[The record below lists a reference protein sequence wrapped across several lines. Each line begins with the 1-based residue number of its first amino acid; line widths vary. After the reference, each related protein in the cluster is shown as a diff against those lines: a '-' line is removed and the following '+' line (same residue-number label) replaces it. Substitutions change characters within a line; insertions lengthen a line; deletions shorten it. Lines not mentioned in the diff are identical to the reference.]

1 MMQGEILK
9 DLQPKAG
16 TKTKVKT
23 QTETESPVT

>member
-1 MMQGEILK
+1 MQGENLK

-23 QTETESPVT
+23 KSKTESTVS